1 MDQTMGRKRARK
13 EHQNLR
19 KNITLLPFSKKNP
32 KIIVRISHRQRV
44 K

>member
-1 MDQTMGRKRARK
+1 MDQTMGRKRVRK

-19 KNITLLPFSKKNP
+19 KNITLLPFSRNP

>member
-19 KNITLLPFSKKNP
+19 KNITLLPFSKK
-32 KIIVRISHRQRV
+32 IQRLLLE
-44 K
+44 